1 MSRTLFVCSCED
13 TMAPDAAAIA
23 KGTGCEVRGA
33 EQLCRAQLDRFLA
46 AMGEG
51 KAVTVAC
58 TQEAPLFRQ
67 EAEQARFA
75 APLAFANIREH
86 AGWSREGAKASPK
99 MAAILAGAAVPMPE
113 TALVPLE
120 SKGVT
125 LLLGRD
131 AAALEVARR
140 LAEALDLTVL
150 LTGEEEVAPPPSL
163 KGDGATGFPV
173 LRGRARTATGWLGAF
188 AITVDGFAAPAPA
201 SRDAYKWGAPRDGA
215 KSQADLILDL
225 SGHAALFPTH
235 ELRQGYLRA
244 HPTDRAA
251 VERLIGE
258 ARQLVGQFD
267 KPRFVSLDE
276 GLCAHSRNRKTG
288 CTRCLDLCPTG
299 AITPSGKDHVAVS
312 AEICA
317 GCGACAA
324 VCPTGAITYALP
336 PPDALA
342 RRLRAMLVAHHAA
355 GGRDPVILFHDGEH
369 GEALLDAA
377 ARHGEGLPAHV
388 IPLRANEVS
397 QLDLSLL
404 AGAMAW
410 GAAGVRALLPSK
422 RPHGAEGV
430 LRNLGYLAAALE
442 GFSLSGER
450 AAAIETDDPFAML
463 EALAPTRALRTTW
476 QPDGFLP
483 MGAPRE
489 VLRQA
494 LRALHAATGAASP
507 VIAMPEKAPFGLAR
521 VATEGCT
528 LCLACTMVCPTSAL
542 TANPDSPE
550 LRFLEDACVQCG
562 LCAATCPE
570 KVITLEP
577 RLNLAPEASQIR
589 TVKAEEPLGCAR
601 CQKPFGTRSSV
612 ERVRAK
618 LQASGH
624 WMFRDPQR
632 LSVLELCEDCR
643 VVEATTGGLD
653 PYAGP
658 ERPATKT
665 SEDWLREAERAKR
678 EGG

>member
-13 TMAPDAAAIA
+13 TMAPDAGSIA
-23 KGTGCEVRGA
+23 RGTGCEVRGA
-33 EQLCRAQLDRFLA
+33 EQLCRSQLDRFLA

-51 KAVTVAC
+51 RPVTVAC

-67 EAEQARFA
+67 EAEQAGFA

-86 AGWSREGAKASPK
+86 AGWSREGAQASPK
-99 MAAILAGAAVPMPE
+99 MAAILAGAAVAMPA

-120 SKGVT
+120 SKGVA

-131 AAALEVARR
+131 AVALEVAHR
-140 LAEALDLTVL
+140 LADTLDLTVL
-150 LTGEEEVAPPPSL
+150 LTGEEEVAPPPSM
-163 KGDGATGFPV
+163 KGDGATGFPA
-173 LRGRARTATGWLGAF
+173 LRGRARAATGWLGAF
-188 AITVDGFAAPAPA
+188 AVTVDGFAAPAPS
-201 SRDAYKWGAPRDGA
+201 SRGAYRWGAPRDGA

-225 SGHAALFPTH
+225 SGHPALFPTH

-244 HPTDRAA
+244 SPSDRAA
-251 VERLIGE
+251 VEKLIGE
-258 ARQLVGQFD
+258 ARQLVGGFD
-267 KPRFVSLDE
+267 KPRFVVLDE
-276 GLCAHSRNRKTG
+276 GLCAHSRNKRNG

-342 RRLRAMLVAHHAA
+342 RRLRAMLAAYHAA
-355 GGRDPVILFHDGEH
+355 GGKDAVVLFHDGGH

-388 IPLRANEVS
+388 IPLRVNEVS

-404 AGAMAW
+404 AAAMAW
-410 GAAGVRALLPSK
+410 GAAGVRALLPAR

-430 LRNLGYLAAALE
+430 LRNLGYVAAALD
-442 GFSLSGER
+442 GLSLAGGR

-463 EALAPTRALRTTW
+463 DALAPTRALRTTW
-476 QPDGFLP
+476 RPDPFLP

-489 VLRQA
+489 VMRQA
-494 LRALHAATGAASP
+494 FRALHAATGAAQP
-507 VIAMPEKAPFGLAR
+507 VIAMPEQAPFGLAR
-521 VATEGCT
+521 VVAEGCT
-528 LCLACTMVCPTSAL
+528 LCLACTMVCPTSAF

-562 LCAATCPE
+562 LCVATCPE

-577 RLNLAPEASQIR
+577 RLNLLPEASQIR
-589 TVKAEEPLGCAR
+589 VVKAEEPLCCTRCA
-601 CQKPFGTRSSV
+601 KPFGTKSSV
-612 ERVRAK
+612 DRVKAK

-624 WMFRDPQR
+624 WMFRDPGR
-632 LSVLELCEDCR
+632 LAVLELCEDCR

-658 ERPATKT
+658 ERPVAKT
-665 SEDWLREAERAKR
+665 SEDWLREAERVR
-678 EGG
+678 RDG